1 MPAIRARS
9 RRPIHEIN
17 MVPFIDV
24 MLVLLIIFMV
34 TAPMLTPGAIHVPTV
49 GQAAA
54 TPPQRADVLID
65 HSGNILL
72 KTGDRESAVTL
83 EELGQAARHWQQQQ
97 SEGSAVLI
105 SADKQLPFE
114 TVMAAMSALQ
124 SAGVTR
130 VAFGVKTS
138 Q

>member
-1 MPAIRARS
+1 MPPIRARS
-9 RRPIHEIN
+9 RRPINEIN

-34 TAPMLTPGAIHVPTV
+34 TAPMLTPGAIQVPTV
-49 GQAAA
+49 GQASRKPVQHAN
-54 TPPQRADVLID
+54 VLID
-65 HSGNILL
+65 HSGSIVL
-72 KTGDRESAVTL
+72 KAGDQEVHIGL
-83 EELGQAARHWQQQQ
+83 ENLGAAARRWQVQQG
-97 SEGSAVLI
+97 EGSAVLI
-105 SADKQLPFE
+105 SADKTLPFE

-124 SAGVTR
+124 AAGVTR